1 MKEIEVSYADET
13 GALVRITKD
22 DVVKYISTDESVTEK
37 EVFMFLNMCKYLRLN
52 PFLREIYLV
61 KYRGAPATF
70 VISYQTLLRRVS
82 QDPNFDGY
90 EVKMEGTIP
99 DMTGTAIVYRKDRSK
114 PVVVSVKYSEA
125 VKKTLDGAGKIV
137 PTKMWQEMPEWML
150 RKVAL
155 ARALREAFPN
165 AIGNGV
171 VSDAEV
177 GEGAGSP
184 APEKSE
190 TSIEAP
196 AKTSET
202 SIETSA
208 ETSET
213 PASETPE
220 SPETPVETT
229 AGTKEAL
236 EPEGEPPSPESQP
249 EPSDLSLKEILYSI
263 LKEKNISK
271 LSEVKALLSEVFP
284 NENFE
289 KIGKYIFENM
299 PEEKLKKVI
308 EYLSK

>member
-22 DVVKYISTDESVTEK
+22 EVVKYISTDESVTEK

-70 VISYQTLLRRVS
+70 VVSYQTLLRRVS

-90 EVKMEGTIP
+90 DVKIEGAIP
-99 DMTGTAIVYRKDRSK
+99 DMIGTATVYRKDRSK
-114 PVVVSVKYSEA
+114 PVVVSVKYGEA
-125 VKKTLDGAGKIV
+125 VKKTLDSTGKIV
-137 PTKMWQEMPEWML
+137 PTKIWQEMPEWML

-155 ARALREAFPN
+155 ARALREAFPT

-177 GEGAGSP
+177 VEGAGSIP
-184 APEKSE
+184 NENP
-190 TSIEAP
+190 
-196 AKTSET
+196 
-202 SIETSA
+202 

-213 PASETPE
+213 
-220 SPETPVETT
+220 
-229 AGTKEAL
+229 L
-236 EPEGEPPSPESQP
+236 EEPSQVIGP
-249 EPSDLSLKEILYSI
+249 EPSSPSPKETLYNI
-263 LKEKNISK
+263 LKEKNITK
-271 LSEVKALLSEVFP
+271 LSEVKALLSEVFT

-289 KIGKYIFENM
+289 HIGKYIFENM

>member
-13 GALVRITKD
+13 GSLVRITKD

-90 EVKMEGTIP
+90 EVKMVGTIP

-125 VKKTLDGAGKIV
+125 VKKILNGAGKIV

-177 GEGAGSP
+177 IDGAGSP
-184 APEKSE
+184 APENSE
-190 TSIEAP
+190 TSAF
-196 AKTSET
+196 ET
-202 SIETSA
+202 FME
-208 ETSET
+208 
-213 PASETPE
+213 
-220 SPETPVETT
+220 
-229 AGTKEAL
+229 TKETLQPA
-236 EPEGEPPSPESQP
+236 GEPPSSESQP
-249 EPSDLSLKEILYSI
+249 ELSDLTPKEILYNI
-263 LKEKNISK
+263 LKEKNITK

-308 EYLSK
+308 EHLSK